1 MEEIILQRKLEALG
15 QNGTLIRKDGKT
27 FLQLDCENAKEL
39 SMKWGEKLYP
49 FTKTGK
55 KWILELPFSTA
66 VNYVQILSLIHI
78 QMCIRDRDN
87 IEATLHLISDDLQ
100 MAELWAQ
107 FQKSNFYVGDLA
119 WKNVIGY
126 VENTMK
132 EYLL

>member
-55 KWILELPFSTA
+55 KWILELPFSTP
-66 VNYVQILSLIHI
+66 VNYVQICVDGQEVLSPELPSH
-78 QMCIRDRDN
+78 M
-87 IEATLHLISDDLQ
+87 ATVVRITILSCR
-100 MAELWAQ
+100 
-107 FQKSNFYVGDLA
+107 
-119 WKNVIGY
+119 
-126 VENTMK
+126 MK
-132 EYLL
+132 TDYLSFGMFPTEH